1 MELNPMKLS
10 MASFNS
16 VSTNGGEKIMI
27 TDIDYTDR
35 LEKNI
40 KNLQNM
46 ALDINNHTREDE
58 NVKKTEW
65 IQQNKANPHEETAKN
80 ACWPLWGT

>member
-65 IQQNKANPHEETAKN
+65 IQQNKDIFKIPKEATVSK
-80 ACWPLWGT
+80 LKDF